1 MTRREVKTDVSEEMR
16 AAKDFEGAL
25 RSCRGRAC
33 TFAFLLA
40 VLLAASVSAQLPPLP
55 TGDKNF
61 PKSLAPVVEAEHA
74 FAAYSIEHGMK
85 EAFLRFAAPG
95 GVVFRRAPV
104 NAIEAWT
111 QTTPAPTGLLT
122 WWPTYADVS
131 RAGDLGYTTGPYEFR
146 ENATDKTPA
155 GTGHYFTIWRRQPD
169 GAWKFVL
176 DLGIR
181 HAAPQT
187 AETLLQYPPSL
198 RKNSGEGLYPESALK
213 SLTEAE
219 RSLAGES
226 ASKGEAHALLSRA
239 DETVRAYRQNSF
251 PFVGRAAA
259 GKALEGANEFVT
271 WKTVKVDVASSGD
284 LGYSFGTYEARA
296 RPTDEKPSGQGNYAR
311 VWKRV
316 GGNWRVVMDVTNPV
330 RP

>member
-1 MTRREVKTDVSEEMR
+1 MKGSKVFKR
-16 AAKDFEGAL
+16 AVRPAL
-25 RSCRGRAC
+25 
-33 TFAFLLA
+33 TPVAFLLA
-40 VLLAASVSAQLPPLP
+40 VLLAASAAAQLPPLP

-61 PKSLAPVVEAEHA
+61 PKSLSPVVEAEHA
-74 FAAYSIEHGMK
+74 FATYSIAHGMK
-85 EAFLRFAAPG
+85 EAFLHFAAHD
-95 GVVFRRAPV
+95 GVVFRRATV

-111 QTTPAPTGLLT
+111 ETNPAPSGLLT

-146 ENATDKTPA
+146 ENAADKAPA

-169 GAWKFVL
+169 GTWKFVL

-187 AETLLQYPPSL
+187 AETILQYPPSL
-198 RKNSGEGLYPESALK
+198 RKTAGAGKGLYPESALK
-213 SLTEAE
+213 TLTDAE
-219 RSLAGES
+219 QSLASEAS
-226 ASKGEAHALLSRA
+226 SKGEARALLTRA
-239 DETVRAYRQNSF
+239 DETVRVYRQNSF
-251 PFVGRAAA
+251 PFVGKSAA
-259 GKALEGANEFVT
+259 GKALESANEFVT

-296 RPTDEKPSGQGNYAR
+296 KPADEKPSERGNYAR

>member
-1 MTRREVKTDVSEEMR
+1 M
-16 AAKDFEGAL
+16 
-25 RSCRGRAC
+25 
-33 TFAFLLA
+33 
-40 VLLAASVSAQLPPLP
+40 PPLP
-55 TGDKNF
+55 VNDRNF
-61 PKSLAPVVEAEHA
+61 PHALIPVVEAEHM
-74 FAAYSIEHGMK
+74 FALYCGAKGIK
-85 EAFLRFAAPG
+85 AAFLSFAAPDA
-95 GVVFRRAPV
+95 VVFRRGPV

-111 QTTPAPTGLLT
+111 QTNPAPTGLLL

-146 ENATDKTPA
+146 ENASDKTPA

-181 HAAPQT
+181 HAAPQ
-187 AETLLQYPPSL
+187 AVETVLQYPASL
-198 RKNSGEGLYPESALK
+198 RKNSGRGLYPGSALK
-213 SLTEAE
+213 TLTLAE
-219 RSLAGES
+219 QSLADES

-239 DETVRAYRQNSF
+239 DETVRVYRQNSF
-251 PFVGRAAA
+251 PFVGKTAA
-259 GKALEGANEFVT
+259 GKALEGANELVT
-271 WKTVKVDVASSGD
+271 WKTAKVDVASSGD

-296 RPTDEKPSGQGNYAR
+296 RPTDEKPSEQGNYAR